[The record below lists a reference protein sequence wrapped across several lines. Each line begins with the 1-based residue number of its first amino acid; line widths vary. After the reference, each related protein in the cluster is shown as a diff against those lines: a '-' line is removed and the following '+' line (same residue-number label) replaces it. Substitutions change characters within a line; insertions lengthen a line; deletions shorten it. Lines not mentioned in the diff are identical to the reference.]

1 MVSKRSSLSLV
12 LIVSLYGVL
21 FAQSPT
27 ELLDKGLEYYRD
39 GKWQDAVLTL
49 RRVQTNTEDESLK
62 NEALYWISLSELFAG
77 VYDAALQ
84 DVEMFLTNASATD
97 SKYYEAIYN
106 KGRILY
112 YLSHFDEAIPV
123 FKTYADAVKD
133 PGRVSSAYYWIGEC
147 LFALGRLD
155 EARNTFL
162 LITEK
167 YPQSPK
173 FEASSYRIAL
183 IDQKKIEQEL
193 LNLLKWSHEESLRT
207 VEEYQRR
214 ERSYEQAI
222 LAYQK
227 RIADMLKDTHLA
239 DLEKEN
245 KELKQKLA
253 EAEAALAEA
262 TVSQESVQAEP
273 APSPEEPVSS
283 DTATTETIAI
293 ETEKAETAPAFG
305 SGTLTQEQTNKL
317 LSLKASALEL
327 QQLLLNRL
335 GNMPGQGEKK

>member
-1 MVSKRSSLSLV
+1 MVSKRSSLTLV
-12 LIVSLYGVL
+12 LIVCMYGIL
-21 FAQSPT
+21 FAQSPK
-27 ELLDKGLEYYRD
+27 ELLDKGMEYYRD
-39 GKWQDAVLTL
+39 GKWQDAVLTF
-49 RRVQTNTEDESLK
+49 RRVQTNTEDMALK

-77 VYDAALQ
+77 AYDAALQ
-84 DVEMFLTNASATD
+84 DVESYLKYTSPAD
-97 SKYYEAIYN
+97 SKYYEALYN

-112 YLSHFDEAIPV
+112 YLSQFDGAIPV
-123 FKTYADAVKD
+123 FKAYADAAQD
-133 PGRVSSAYYWIGEC
+133 PSRKSSAYYWIGEC

-173 FEASSYRIAL
+173 YEAASYRIAL
-183 IDQKKIEQEL
+183 VDQKKIENEL

-253 EAEAALAEA
+253 AAEAALTAA
-262 TVSQESVQAEP
+262 SVSP
-273 APSPEEPVSS
+273 APQAPAPTNVE
-283 DTATTETIAI
+283 TA
-293 ETEKAETAPAFG
+293 EKPAETAPAVV

-327 QQLLLNRL
+327 QKVLLNRL
-335 GNMPGQGEKK
+335 GNVAGQGEKK

>member
-1 MVSKRSSLSLV
+1 MVSKRSSLTLV
-12 LIVSLYGVL
+12 LIVCMYGIL
-21 FAQSPT
+21 FAQSPK
-27 ELLDKGLEYYRD
+27 ELLNKGMEYYRD
-39 GKWQDAVLTL
+39 GKWQDAVLTF
-49 RRVQTNTEDESLK
+49 RRVQTNTEDMALK

-77 VYDAALQ
+77 AYDAALQ
-84 DVEMFLTNASATD
+84 DVESYLKNTSPAD
-97 SKYYEAIYN
+97 SKYYYEAIYN

-112 YLSHFDEAIPV
+112 YLSQFDGAIPV
-123 FKTYADAVKD
+123 FKTYADAVQD
-133 PGRVSSAYYWIGEC
+133 PSRKSSAYYWIGEC

-173 FEASSYRIAL
+173 YEAASYRIAL
-183 IDQKKIEQEL
+183 VDQKKIENEL

-253 EAEAALAEA
+253 AAEAALAA
-262 TVSQESVQAEP
+262 ASVSPVP
-273 APSPEEPVSS
+273 AVP
-283 DTATTETIAI
+283 TETVQTKQELTANSIQ
-293 ETEKAETAPAFG
+293 TVEKNAVTAPAG
-305 SGTLTQEQTNKL
+305 VSGTLTQEQTNKL

-327 QQLLLNRL
+327 QKVLLNRL
-335 GNMPGQGEKK
+335 GDVAGQGEKK